1 MNGGTGTDMT
11 DAGTDMT
18 ENETDMTGAMDA
30 TGTGMRHATGTDI
43 RGATDATGP
52 DTSGPATDESVATA
66 RNVSA
71 LLLALRAQ
79 RRSATVRVSGTP
91 GGTIHLRDGLVVAV
105 ETPGAPTV
113 EAVLLR
119 SGRIGDADWARVCA
133 ADPSGERRAA
143 ELHHRALVGAV
154 ELQVICTATA
164 FDGAFAMSLSAP
176 AGWDVTDRVPTLG
189 VEPGIE
195 PGRLTQ
201 ETSRRLASLS
211 RLIGAP
217 ADAARSPVRV
227 ADGPVVGY
235 AGSPASPEGRP
246 GVLSSQVMS
255 SSPAVHCAR
264 HAEILACV
272 NGRRTPR
279 DIAFALGRGLYPVL
293 LDLVRMEG
301 LGLVRRESRTTHS
314 GRPSTAPRSAAPAGQ
329 PSFEPPERGP
339 LPRRSPGGHGPK
351 SSSSPGE
358 TNSA

>member
-18 ENETDMTGAMDA
+18 GAGPGMADSRTDMTGAMDTA
-30 TGTGMRHATGTDI
+30 GPDLSNATGTD
-43 RGATDATGP
+43 
-52 DTSGPATDESVATA
+52 TSGPGTDESVATA

-105 ETPGAPTV
+105 ETPGAPAV
-113 EAVLLR
+113 EAVLLK
-119 SGRIGDADWARVCA
+119 SGRIGDLDWAGVCA

-154 ELQVICTATA
+154 ELEVICTATA

-195 PGRLTQ
+195 PARLTQ

-217 ADAARSPVRV
+217 ADAARAPVRL

-255 SSPAVHCAR
+255 SSPVVHSAR
-264 HAEILACV
+264 HTEILACV

-301 LGLVRRESRTTHS
+301 LGLVRRESRTAPS
-314 GRPSTAPRSAAPAGQ
+314 GRPSTAPRSAASAGQ